1 MNKEVTILMKLT
13 DRASAGFGKISK
25 AFGDSVRNMQ
35 TSVAG
40 AKKAIS
46 DYVKGMQEGSEKARA
61 FADGLK
67 TIAVASGIVAGAVL
81 LVAKSSLDA
90 AIEMESLKL
99 GLASVAGSAQ
109 AANAQMKELREIAK
123 LPGLGL
129 QEAIQGST
137 RLQAV
142 GINAQLANKA
152 LMEFGNALAR
162 VGKGREELSGV
173 ILALTQIVGAGK
185 VTAEEINQIA
195 ERVPEVRK
203 VMMEAFGTASTEAIQ
218 KMNLSAESF
227 IATLVSG
234 FEKLPRVIGGSRNEI
249 ENFNDAV
256 FNAKVA
262 AGQVLLPVFT
272 QVLGMLTNLVGWFNQ
287 LSDTTKSLI
296 TWSGVVVGGLAAIT
310 ASLAGLGLALPALI
324 AGMTVLT
331 TSVIPALGSALSFLA
346 TNPIGL
352 TITAIG
358 LLAATLLAL
367 RADYNASIITVEKF
381 SSSIGKLNDEMANV
395 GQITGLAKELGE
407 LQSKTNLTQ
416 TESNRLYEVQA
427 KLAEISP
434 TLIRGYDEQGRAL
447 AGSKKEII
455 DYAAEQYKLLD
466 IEREILVLR
475 AKQRAGEL
483 GKQLGKEVGTLES
496 LNKQLGDVGRQ
507 EYTVQTRFG
516 EMSTRSRTRFIS
528 GMAEQAEKVRGLR
541 QEYNALM
548 GEIEQAEQQRGLRV
562 ELPPLPKI
570 DKTIVLEE
578 KEIAKIEKDTL
589 DARQEARDALAKL
602 SGDEIKIL
610 EARHLKEIEDIDK
623 RLAAIKGSSTA
634 EVQLRQ
640 ALNQQKLAVDQV
652 FIGERNKILEE
663 ETEKIN
669 KAIKKDAEE
678 SQKRLNEWVKNRVQ
692 ASVAATKAEAEYRKQ
707 AEREA
712 IVQLQEETKA
722 RADYWNDN
730 AAVQQK
736 AEEEARQ
743 YHKDTANI
751 KIGITETYF
760 KIQETRTAQ
769 HQKRMKELTD
779 LGFEETV
786 KDVMMGW
793 KELTSDA
800 TIGTKDDIIDTLAE
814 INRYFG
820 SLEISIGSLKT
831 DIGTLTD
838 AFKELQNV
846 AKSGNITVGE
856 GMAIGKAW
864 EDIWSGIAVNFN
876 KGEQSVRSFNEEY
889 QLLIKTHQGDAES
902 LRKINKI
909 YAQMMTYTAG
919 GLVMPS
925 KENREWWKSMVE
937 SASSAESQK
946 RLEKIKEILLM
957 GVDFAEALRPGLESS
972 WNDLWQSLFDPD
984 SVMDPLESFAE
995 TLESMI
1001 FKQLVDVFAT
1011 SPELMERARQLGEYI
1026 AFALNDGIISQKE
1039 KFEIDRYRAWLTK
1052 EYQETTEKIMLAVDA
1067 LDLQIRGVQKDATED
1082 AAKSITQ
1089 SAEKIVSAGEEF
1101 SKTLQSSLGTS
1112 WTNLW
1117 KSMFDPDAV
1126 IKPLEDFANTLDEMI
1141 FQQLVAVFTKSPE
1154 IIQLAQELGEYIA
1167 AAFQDG
1173 IVSELEKQR
1182 IDEYR
1187 KQLVQ
1192 VYGENT
1198 EKLMTAVDMLDLQV
1212 RQSRTAQQDAID
1224 WMEFTKVGLLG
1235 TQALDDITM
1244 RDILM
1249 KPQQEYF
1256 DQLGAGYPKTTTTA
1270 TPDAESLMLRG
1281 KPPQVSDVVETRPG
1295 VTFIQNNQFS
1305 GLVNFDNPEAMRELA
1320 RKLQPY
1326 TEELQENWVS
1336 G

>member
-25 AFGDSVRNMQ
+25 AFSDSVRNLQ

-46 DYVKGMQEGSEKARA
+46 DYVKGMQEGSKKARE

-81 LVAKSSLDA
+81 LVAKSSLGA

-109 AANAQMKELREIAK
+109 AAEAQMKELHEIAK

-173 ILALTQIVGAGK
+173 ILALTQIVGKGK

-218 KMNLSAESF
+218 KMNISAESF
-227 IATLVSG
+227 IETLVSG
-234 FEKLPRVIGGSRNEI
+234 FEKLPRVVGGTRNEI

-262 AGQVLLPVFT
+262 VGQALLPVFT
-272 QVLGMLTNLVGWFNQ
+272 QVLGVLTKLVGWFNQ
-287 LSDTTKSLI
+287 LSDTQKAMI
-296 TWSGVVVGGLAAIT
+296 TWAGAIIGGLAALT
-310 ASLAGLGLALPALI
+310 AGLAGVVLLIPKVVSGLAALKTAYLFLQSTQTLGLTA
-324 AGMTVLT
+324 
-331 TSVIPALGSALSFLA
+331 ALGGA
-346 TNPIGL
+346 TIAAAGLYIGL
-352 TITAIG
+352 KKISEWYEKNAI
-358 LLAATLLAL
+358 
-367 RADYNASIITVEKF
+367 EK
-381 SSSIGKLNDEMANV
+381 GAV
-395 GQITGLAKELGE
+395 
-407 LQSKTNLTQ
+407 
-416 TESNRLYEVQA
+416 R
-427 KLAEISP
+427 LAEGLKP
-434 TLIRGYDEQGRAL
+434 MTAQEEYE
-447 AGSKKEII
+447 
-455 DYAAEQYKLLD
+455 
-466 IEREILVLR
+466 
-475 AKQRAGEL
+475 EL
-483 GKQLGKEVGTLES
+483 GKTLDRQRQKLEN
-496 LNKQLGDVGRQ
+496 LRKVQAELARTTPTTTMEALRPAAIEAEMQRIEAGMKQLEARRTKIAPIDKQSLTQFAQ
-507 EYTVQTRFG
+507 EVTKLADDIRKAEAQT
-516 EMSTRSRTRFIS
+516 
-528 GMAEQAEKVRGLR
+528 AEIRAGL
-541 QEYNALM
+541 
-548 GEIEQAEQQRGLRV
+548 ITDEQQRELEMLRV
-562 ELPPLPKI
+562 RHEANI
-570 DKTIVLEE
+570 
-578 KEIAKIEKDTL
+578 KEI
-589 DARQEARDALAKL
+589 DARMIE
-602 SGDEIKIL
+602 
-610 EARHLKEIEDIDK
+610 LKGATTE
-623 RLAAIKGSSTA
+623 
-634 EVQLRQ
+634 EVQLMQ
-640 ALNQQKLAVDQV
+640 ALNDKKLALEQQYHHEQQQV
-652 FIGERNKILEE
+652 IDEYTKKNNDALEKE
-663 ETEKIN
+663 
-669 KAIKKDAEE
+669 ADE
-678 SQKRLNEWVKNRVQ
+678 SQKRLNEWVKDRVQ
-692 ASVAATKAEAEYRKQ
+692 AGVLATNAEMKELENRRKAEQ
-707 AEREA
+707 AELKKMLIPYLAHEEQITA
-712 IVQLQEETKA
+712 SQERIAKA
-722 RADYWNDN
+722 AMKDIDDEIQ
-730 AAVQQK
+730 AVK
-736 AEEEARQ
+736 ELN
-743 YHKDTANI
+743 KI
-751 KIGITETYF
+751 KIGLTETYF
-760 KIQETRTAQ
+760 KIRMAQIKQE
-769 HQKRMKELTD
+769 
-779 LGFEETV
+779 
-786 KDVMMGW
+786 
-793 KELTSDA
+793 
-800 TIGTKDDIIDTLAE
+800 AE
-814 INRYFG
+814 ASER
-820 SLEISIGSLKT
+820 
-831 DIGTLTD
+831 
-838 AFKELQNV
+838 
-846 AKSGNITVGE
+846 
-856 GMAIGKAW
+856 
-864 EDIWSGIAVNFN
+864 
-876 KGEQSVRSFNEEY
+876 
-889 QLLIKTHQGDAES
+889 
-902 LRKINKI
+902 LRKIESDAYETRWRDFSIFNKKI
-909 YAQMMTYTAG
+909 IEEQDKQVEEFIEGLSEWNTVILDIQDDFGGFVSEVKSGLESLGVEFDAVTEAVFRFFEALISGEPLKIIGSGINFIAKMIDNMTGPGFGGFVIDWENLNQSIEDARTKIKGLTKDLETARG
-919 GLVMPS
+919 TRGMGAMAVAI
-925 KENREWWKSMVE
+925 EGEIE
-937 SASSAESQK
+937 T
-946 RLEKIKEILLM
+946 LEKTIVILEGRLA
-957 GVDFAEALRPGLESS
+957 GIDFAEALRPGLESS
-972 WNDLWQSLFDPD
+972 WNELWQSLFDPD
-984 SVMDPLESFAE
+984 SVIDPLESFADSVDE
-995 TLESMI
+995 MI
-1001 FKQLVDVFAT
+1001 FNQLVEIFT
-1011 SPELMERARQLGEYI
+1011 KTPELMEQARKLGEYI
-1026 AFALNDGIISQKE
+1026 AFALNNGIISQTE
-1039 KFEIDRYRAWLTK
+1039 KYEIDRYRALLVK
-1052 EYQETTEKIMLAVDA
+1052 EYETNTKKLMVAVDA

-1101 SKTLQSSLGTS
+1101 SKTLQSSLGSS

-1117 KSMFDPDAV
+1117 KSMFGPDAV

-1154 IIQLAQELGEYIA
+1154 IIQLAKDLGEYIA

-1270 TPDAESLMLRG
+1270 TPDAESLMLSG

-1326 TEELQENWVS
+1326 TEELQERWVS